1 MWVCVYIQLQ
11 TNAVDDEEA
20 LKKKKKKT
28 KAKMK
33 RGALSVAFIYTCQ
46 DKGRTSHQKQ
56 GFRTDSLNGF
66 DCLSVDLSW
75 P

>member
-1 MWVCVYIQLQ
+1 M
-11 TNAVDDEEA
+11 DDEEA
-20 LKKKKKKT
+20 LRKKIEKK

-33 RGALSVAFIYTCQ
+33 RGALLVAFIYSCQ
-46 DKGRTSHQKQ
+46 DKDRTSLQKE